1 MYKLKRFYLNNKVQ
15 IKGGAGMFLCLI
27 GGIIVLKTLPSWI
40 FGLAIGGATIF
51 FGVKLFI
58 D

>member
-1 MYKLKRFYLNNKVQ
+1 VQ

-40 FGLAIGGATIF
+40 FGLAIGGVTISY
-51 FGVKLFI
+51 GVKLFM